1 MRISC
6 IIVNYQRPALLRLA
20 LQSLSRAVLP
30 DTDME
35 VIVVD
40 SASTPETRAVVRD
53 EGAALFKNI
62 ILVPSAENTGYTKGN
77 IMGAERATGDFICVL
92 NPDIVPERGSLEA
105 LATLLQAH
113 PRIGLIAPTLL
124 NFDGTPQESTF
135 HMPTLASIVARRM
148 WIPGRAKALNAYL
161 YTDAPA
167 EELQEVDWALG
178 AALMTRRETLQRVGF
193 LNPTFFHYLSDVDW
207 ARRIWDN
214 GLTVVRTSRARMYHY
229 LRRESKGRFWLWDAL
244 MKQTTRWHILD
255 GMRYL
260 RAYGLFP
267 RRLST

>member
-20 LQSLSRAVLP
+20 LQSLARAVLP
-30 DTDME
+30 TTDIE

-40 SASTPETRAVVRD
+40 SASTPETRAVIRD
-53 EGAALFKNI
+53 EGATLFQNI
-62 ILVPSAENTGYTKGN
+62 ILVARTENTGYTKGN
-77 IMGAERATGDFICVL
+77 MLGAERATGEYVCIL

-105 LATLLQAH
+105 LAQTLAEDAS
-113 PRIGLIAPTLL
+113 IGLIAPTLL
-124 NFDGTPQESTF
+124 NFDGTVQASTF
-135 HMPTLASIVARRM
+135 RMPTLASILARRM
-148 WIPGRAKALNAYL
+148 WIPGRRAVIHSYL
-161 YTDAPA
+161 YADSTEQP
-167 EELQEVDWALG
+167 LRHVDWALG
-178 AALMTRRETLQRVGF
+178 AALMTRRETLSRVGF
-193 LNPTFFHYLSDVDW
+193 FDPTFFHYLSDVDW

-260 RAYGLFP
+260 RRYGLFP
-267 RRLST
+267 QRLQT

>member
-30 DTDME
+30 TTDLE
-35 VIVVD
+35 VIIVD

-53 EGAALFKNI
+53 EGAALFQNI
-62 ILVPSAENTGYTKGN
+62 VLVPRTENTGYTKGN
-77 IMGAERATGDFICVL
+77 ILGVERATGDYICIL
-92 NPDIVPERGSLEA
+92 NPDIVPEHGSLEM
-105 LATLLQAH
+105 LAHTLEEH
-113 PRIGLIAPTLL
+113 PAIGLVAPTLF
-124 NFDGTPQESTF
+124 NFDGTVQASTF
-135 HMPTLASIVARRM
+135 RMPTLSSILARRM
-148 WIPGRAKALNAYL
+148 WIPGRTKALNAYL
-161 YTDAPA
+161 YTNAQT

-193 LNPTFFHYLSDVDW
+193 FNPTFFHYLSDVDW

-214 GLTVVRTSRARMYHY
+214 RLTVVRASRARMYHY

-244 MKQTTRWHILD
+244 MKQTTRRHILD

-260 RAYGLFP
+260 RTYGLFP
-267 RRLST
+267 QRLHT